1 MATNEQ
7 KQDPGRSQPGQEA
20 PAHADINPERPET
33 RIPRVGTSAS
43 EEEE

>member
-1 MATNEQ
+1 MATQEQ
-7 KQDPGRSQPGQEA
+7 KDPGQSQPGQDA

-33 RIPRVGTSAS
+33 RIPRVGTATS